1 MKKTA
6 TVDLPLHTGKAPK
19 WLFDRMCKLS
29 TEVLYVIALEF
40 GPEEIVKR
48 LADPFWFQAFGCL
61 LGFDWHSSGLTT
73 TVMAAVKEALRR
85 CKDLGIFVAGGKGKT
100 ALNTPEEIERI
111 CDKFGIEKGEE
122 LIKLSRL
129 VAKIDSC
136 ALQDGFKL
144 YHHTFIFTQDAK
156 KWAVVQQGMDPA
168 KKLARRYHWLSE
180 KIKKITIDPHYAI
193 CCDEKRKVLNLVS
206 SESEKLQKEMVE
218 LVREKPDK
226 LIAEMEMLKL
236 ALPTRHHIEVDD
248 IDKKRF
254 WSVLERAYQQDVKR
268 FEELLLVKGTGEK
281 FLRAL
286 ALTSELIFGT
296 PVSYK
301 DPVRYSFA
309 HGGKDGHPFPV
320 KKYVYDH
327 TIEVLKEA
335 VNKAKIGDYEKLRS
349 LKRLSKLKEKVKD

>member
-1 MKKTA
+1 MRKIG

-29 TEVLYVIALEF
+29 AEVLYIIALEF
-40 GPEEIVKR
+40 GAEEIVKK
-48 LADPFWFQAFGCL
+48 LADPFWLQAFGCL

-73 TVMAAVKEALRR
+73 TVMGAVKEALKRH
-85 CKDLGIFVAGGKGKT
+85 KELGVFVAGGKGKR
-100 ALNTPEEIERI
+100 ALTTPEEIDKI
-111 CDKFGIEKGEE
+111 CDKFGIEEGEKF
-122 LIKLSRL
+122 ITLSRL
-129 VAKIDSC
+129 VAKIDSS

-144 YHHTFIFTQDAK
+144 YHHTFIFTQDGRN
-156 KWAVVQQGMDPA
+156 WAVVQQGMDPV

-180 KIKKITIDPHYAI
+180 KVKKLTIEPHYAI
-193 CCDEKRKVLNLVS
+193 CCDEKREVLNLVAS
-206 SESEKLQKEMVE
+206 GSEKLQKGMVE
-218 LVREKPDK
+218 LVKEKPDK
-226 LIAEMEMLKL
+226 VIAEMELVKL
-236 ALPTRHHIEVDD
+236 SLPRRHHIEISD

-254 WSVLERAYQQDVKR
+254 WSVLEKAYEQDVKR

-286 ALTSELIFGT
+286 ALTSELIYGT

-320 KKYVYDH
+320 KKYIYDH

-335 VNKAKIGDYEKLRS
+335 VSKAKIGEYEKLQS
-349 LKRLSKLKEKVKD
+349 LKRLSKLTERIAI